1 MDNDRRTKNPQNIG
15 KDLILKKKELNYL
28 IGNSSFID
36 ARNLGYQLGIERLFL
51 KFEGSNPTGTQKDRI
66 ALAIVEKAKENGYN
80 GVLAATCGNFGA
92 ALAYTAKSFDIPS
105 YIYIPKN
112 YHVPKSRLE
121 LMKKHDAEI
130 IYVEGHYEDVVEYS
144 TEISKED
151 GVLNANPGQLSVK
164 EASLKAYAEIAIE
177 IYRSLRKSPDYAFC
191 PVGNGTTLAGI
202 YSGFKD
208 LLNKGKIAKV
218 PKMVATSTRQGNPII
233 KSYKEKQKT
242 ILELNPSDIRESAV
256 NEPLTN
262 WRSYDGQDAL
272 NAIYESNGFAD
283 YASDSKMLQM
293 ARLVRRE
300 QGLNILP
307 ASASTLAVMTNLK
320 KEDVVLKGLFI
331 AILTGRDYH

>member
-1 MDNDRRTKNPQNIG
+1 
-15 KDLILKKKELNYL
+15 
-28 IGNSSFID
+28 
-36 ARNLGYQLGIERLFL
+36 
-51 KFEGSNPTGTQKDRI
+51 
-66 ALAIVEKAKENGYN
+66 
-80 GVLAATCGNFGA
+80 
-92 ALAYTAKSFDIPS
+92 
-105 YIYIPKN
+105 
-112 YHVPKSRLE
+112 
-121 LMKKHDAEI
+121 
-130 IYVEGHYEDVVEYS
+130 
-144 TEISKED
+144 
-151 GVLNANPGQLSVK
+151 
-164 EASLKAYAEIAIE
+164 
-177 IYRSLRKSPDYAFC
+177 
-191 PVGNGTTLAGI
+191 VGNGTTLAGI